1 MWPTSQPLSLISFF
15 IILLPGNLKFYRFF
29 HPYFTSYLG
38 ILQCKEI
45 KTFFLNKVWKY
56 KNVWEIHDHVY
67 DVLEIWLPKSYLQH
81 LSRNWVSAIWEELWH
96 SREYYNLHKVHDMT
110 IVRKSWIYLLEITYL
125 GGNLC
130 PFKILD
136 LSGTWPLVWEIWTYM
151 RTSMRMGSSMECGKV
166 DLGQGLKCQK
176 YQQWVGSEVEQLYM
190 IWWYG
195 FQCTLFNASQFLCP
209 IIQVWRHTCLSI
221 SSSTGKFKLV
231 ENGEKAV
238 DKVDS
243 TIIEWMNDIP
253 KKVCIGHWTLP
264 QCKTNV

>member
-1 MWPTSQPLSLISFF
+1 MNIS
-15 IILLPGNLKFYRFF
+15 
-29 HPYFTSYLG
+29 
-38 ILQCKEI
+38 
-45 KTFFLNKVWKY
+45 
-56 KNVWEIHDHVY
+56 
-67 DVLEIWLPKSYLQH
+67 
-81 LSRNWVSAIWEELWH
+81 
-96 SREYYNLHKVHDMT
+96 
-110 IVRKSWIYLLEITYL
+110 SWYYL

-130 PFKILD
+130 PFKIFD

-151 RTSMRMGSSMECGKV
+151 RTSTRMGSSMECGKV

-253 KKVCIGHWTLP
+253 KKVCIGPMTWPYHSLILFYFTGNHFYSWMLL
-264 QCKTNV
+264 QKHRKLVHVNVWVSYRCPSVQQGTVWPGNVWCDNLQVKKNKSI

>member
-81 LSRNWVSAIWEELWH
+81 LSRNWVFAIWEELWH

-110 IVRKSWIYLLEITYL
+110 IVRKSWIYLLH
-125 GGNLC
+125 
-130 PFKILD
+130 
-136 LSGTWPLVWEIWTYM
+136 
-151 RTSMRMGSSMECGKV
+151 
-166 DLGQGLKCQK
+166 
-176 YQQWVGSEVEQLYM
+176 
-190 IWWYG
+190 
-195 FQCTLFNASQFLCP
+195 
-209 IIQVWRHTCLSI
+209 IIQVETSILSKYSI
-221 SSSTGKFKLV
+221 FLEPGPWYGKFEHIWEHLRGWDPLWSVGK
-231 ENGEKAV
+231 
-238 DKVDS
+238 
-243 TIIEWMNDIP
+243 
-253 KKVCIGHWTLP
+253 WTLGR
-264 QCKTNV
+264 V